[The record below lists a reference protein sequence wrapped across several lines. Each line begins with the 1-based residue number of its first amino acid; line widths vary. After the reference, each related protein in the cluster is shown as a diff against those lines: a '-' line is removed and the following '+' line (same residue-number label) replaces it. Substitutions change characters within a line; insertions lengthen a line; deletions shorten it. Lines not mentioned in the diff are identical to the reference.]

1 MGRSITSQ
9 RGPLPAPVVYAS
21 ETTLTQFSGLVP
33 FIRYVTQKLDIVSE
47 LRRVAPPV
55 GRKRVFAVHIVLFAF
70 MIGALAGVHRL
81 AQLEWLRGDA
91 VLLKFLRLPRWPV
104 RKVFAKALAGV
115 TDRGVK
121 TLTALIARIGLE
133 PLKGK
138 THAVA
143 DMDSSAVVS
152 FGQQEGTCFGYSGKG
167 RNRRRHHP
175 LVSSAGENRAVIH
188 ADYRDG
194 SAIDANE
201 DIAFAD
207 RTIEVLKGVLA
218 ADATI
223 TLRGDSGFWS
233 KKMAAWLLDHEIP
246 FIFAL
251 PLRAGVKILLKN
263 TRWRGLEGDSD
274 IQVTE
279 IAGDRLGMDSR
290 LRVIGIRRR
299 VRDEKAPPQGKTID
313 GCSMWRYQA
322 LVTCMPGTPEDLW
335 RFYNDRSDCERI
347 FKVARGALGM
357 GWLIS
362 HCLRANEVAFLLR
375 LLGYN
380 ADLRF
385 HGWSVEQARLQD
397 RPQLRIGLI
406 ARQRRFFIVA
416 GRLLRRKGRW
426 ILRVRDNDHVR
437 LLWSFYAPAL
447 LQLE

>member
-1 MGRSITSQ
+1 M
-9 RGPLPAPVVYAS
+9 
-21 ETTLTQFSGLVP
+21 
-33 FIRYVTQKLDIVSE
+33 
-47 LRRVAPPV
+47 
-55 GRKRVFAVHIVLFAF
+55 
-70 MIGALAGVHRL
+70 
-81 AQLEWLRGDA
+81 
-91 VLLKFLRLPRWPV
+91 
-104 RKVFAKALAGV
+104 
-115 TDRGVK
+115 TDFG
-121 TLTALIARIGLE
+121 
-133 PLKGK
+133 
-138 THAVA
+138 
-143 DMDSSAVVS
+143 SSRPEA
-152 FGQQEGTCFGYSGKG
+152 
-167 RNRRRHHP
+167 
-175 LVSSAGENRAVIH
+175 
-188 ADYRDG
+188 
-194 SAIDANE
+194 
-201 DIAFAD
+201 IAFAD

-380 ADLRF
+380 VGVQPTQHRPRLRAQVPE
-385 HGWSVEQARLQD
+385 S
-397 RPQLRIGLI
+397 
-406 ARQRRFFIVA
+406 VA
-416 GRLLRRKGRW
+416 GTWVATAGSHCSRMACGVSADGRSSSRPR
-426 ILRVRDNDHVR
+426 ISTR
-437 LLWSFYAPAL
+437 
-447 LQLE
+447 